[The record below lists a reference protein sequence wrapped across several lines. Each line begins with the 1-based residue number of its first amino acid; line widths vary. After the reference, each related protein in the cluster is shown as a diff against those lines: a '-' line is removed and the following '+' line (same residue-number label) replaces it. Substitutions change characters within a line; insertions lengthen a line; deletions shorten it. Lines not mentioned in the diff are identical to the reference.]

1 MADVLLRE
9 YIDQLRDT
17 IHAGKYS
24 DAFALGQHILHYF
37 PKHIETYTL
46 LAQASLETNDLAG
59 ATDLFR
65 RVLSADPENILALA
79 GMALLSETQDK
90 QDDALWYLERAY
102 EMQPSNDDLRRELL
116 RMREQFYGTAPARIE
131 LTSGALARVYARQ
144 GQYAH
149 AVNELRRLLRNDSQ
163 RFDARVALAEALY
176 RAGRTDEAAQVAQNV
191 MADAPYA
198 LKPNLIIGVL
208 WSDNAVPEGQEFLR
222 RAQQL
227 DPEHRVARDMIGERF
242 VNGQSPRLPAL
253 GEAAPLSEI
262 ETKKFETAQD
272 IAALHAIEFLRELE
286 RAQEPEEQAQE
297 PLAGE
302 LDMMALVEQGS
313 TESPL
318 TIEPEASDESQDKKH
333 EAAIAATA
341 AIVTAAALA
350 EPSESATSEAVEEAS
365 PVTDSTLQEIARA
378 EETQAAAKEVTLP
391 PAPAKPQSEFATRI
405 ARSKS
410 SEGVNVD
417 AIAAAAT
424 ALAASIALDKANQPP
439 PARRA
444 HPAIP
449 KVRPVIR
456 GAAEKLPPWLRL
468 GATPS
473 AAPASFDDA
482 PAPDDRPAWLVEAQ
496 AVAAQEPIAPQ
507 SDADLPD
514 WLTTTSLTTAAVVTK
529 TEQPAP
535 DIPEWLRDAVPSE
548 TQTASTVATEASSN
562 APAQPVE
569 SDTFATLQESN
580 INVPDV
586 QATEYT
592 RAETIQEPPSADV
605 SAGTETIPAQAMP
618 DSATML
624 QMARDERAGGDLK
637 TALELYE
644 RVMHRRPNHL
654 DQVTSDLQEI
664 VASGGAPTS
673 ANRLLGEAYAMAGRF
688 KESLEQY
695 RIAMGKS

>member
-17 IHAGKYS
+17 IHAGEYS

-65 RVLSADPENILALA
+65 RVLSADPENVLALA

-102 EMQPSNDDLRRELL
+102 EMQPRNDDLRRELL

-149 AVNELRRLLRNDSQ
+149 AVNELRRLLRTDNQ

-198 LKPNLIIGVL
+198 LKPNLILGVL

-227 DPEHRVARDMIGERF
+227 DPEHRTARDMIGERF
-242 VNGQSPRLPAL
+242 ANGQSPRLPSL
-253 GEAAPLSEI
+253 GEAALSSD
-262 ETKKFETAQD
+262 ETKKFVTAQD
-272 IAALHAIEFLRELE
+272 VAALHAIEFFRELE

-297 PLAGE
+297 PLSAE
-302 LDMMALVEQGS
+302 LDVMALAEQSAVSVPKVE
-313 TESPL
+313 
-318 TIEPEASDESQDKKH
+318 TIAVDESQAQTH
-333 EAAIAATA
+333 EAAVASGA
-341 AIVTAAALA
+341 AIITAAAV
-350 EPSESATSEAVEEAS
+350 SESRESAAPEAVVEES
-365 PVTDSTLQEIARA
+365 IVTDSTLQEIARA
-378 EETQAAAKEVTLP
+378 EETQAAAAEVTPP
-391 PAPAKPQSEFATRI
+391 PAPTKAQSEFATRI
-405 ARSKS
+405 SRSKS

-424 ALAASIALDKANQPP
+424 ALAASIALDKANQPA
-439 PARRA
+439 PARRT
-444 HPAIP
+444 HSAIP

-473 AAPASFDDA
+473 APPASFDA
-482 PAPDDRPAWLVEAQ
+482 ASVPDERPAWLVEAQ
-496 AVAAQEPIAPQ
+496 AAVAHEPIAPQ

-514 WLTTTSLTTAAVVTK
+514 WLKTASLTTAAVVTK

-535 DIPEWLRDAVPSE
+535 DIPEWLRDAVPSD
-548 TQTASTVATEASSN
+548 TQIESTVVTEIFSN
-562 APAQPVE
+562 APAQQIE
-569 SDTFATLQESN
+569 SESMTSVDESSGIVLAVNATD
-580 INVPDV
+580 P
-586 QATEYT
+586 T
-592 RAETIQEPPSADV
+592 RAGTIQEPPSADV

-618 DSATML
+618 DSTTML
-624 QMARDERAGGDLK
+624 QMARDERARGDLK

-654 DQVTSDLQEI
+654 DQVTGDLQEI